1 MLWQFPNAR
10 VAVTHDDD
18 WCALIEEVCMSD
30 RDGYRFAYLS
40 PKADERFPDDDELLR
55 RLRQKYNPILKSGGM
70 HHHLI
75 DTAGPHI
82 FSGLARLIPH
92 ETPDVGAQYT
102 SLKFTPLT
110 TGL

>member
-1 MLWQFPNAR
+1 
-10 VAVTHDDD
+10 
-18 WCALIEEVCMSD
+18 
-30 RDGYRFAYLS
+30 
-40 PKADERFPDDDELLR
+40 
-55 RLRQKYNPILKSGGM
+55 
-70 HHHLI
+70 LI